1 MKSGSNLNAILTN
14 GGKNERNGKNSK
26 FRPLEALRILKN
38 YHFTKFD
45 GIMWK
50 NVGEDRF
57 CTS

>member
-14 GGKNERNGKNSK
+14 GGKNERNEKNSK

-45 GIMWK
+45 GIM
-50 NVGEDRF
+50 
-57 CTS
+57 